1 MAMKTREDALFNAYL
16 NNYKAAQAQAVNSG
30 VQATQAAR
38 QRGAAL
44 LNATDKTLPVL
55 KNQLADAYT
64 KADADGNGKVSDTE
78 FKNALLQSPGLSD
91 DDIGKIYLSS
101 KTTDDSTDE
110 KAQTF
115 SATYGPA
122 GVTNYLYL
130 QYLERAYHTA
140 EANRK
145 IAAGEG
151 GNPDGS
157 FNKSDLVNAL
167 NYMNLTNEER
177 RAYFSIVAPT
187 WKNPY

>member
-1 MAMKTREDALFNAYL
+1 MKQSPLFD
-16 NNYKAAQAQAVNSG
+16 S
-30 VQATQAAR
+30 
-38 QRGAAL
+38 AL
-44 LNATDKTLPVL
+44 LLLFRFRSDSYEFVCCKSAICRNFRHHL
-55 KNQLADAYT
+55 YT
-64 KADADGNGKVSDTE
+64 QADADGNGKVSDTE

-115 SATYGPA
+115 NATYGPA
-122 GVTNYLYL
+122 GVTDYLYL

-167 NYMNLTNEER
+167 NYMDLTNEER